1 MTKRLFAG
9 AILAIVMLF
18 GVSASA
24 LAANTYADTIGHWAE
39 EAIIEWSGENVLN
52 GYNGNFRPDDSI
64 TRGEMAAIL
73 NRIMQYS
80 EISSNTFADLDNNA
94 WYTDAILRA
103 NAAGVMLGDETG
115 MRPQDPIIRQ
125 EALVMIAR
133 ALGLENLSSSTP
145 LPFNDSSSIS
155 SWAVNAISVMYEKG
169 YIDWAGTDS
178 FNPDTPIT
186 RAEVVATL
194 DNIIDNMWRSNGLYC
209 DYIDGSALISG
220 TKVYLHNSYIN
231 GDVIIGG
238 GAQRV
243 VIDNCIVTG
252 SIINVGNAE
261 VTVLDQDSAPVST
274 FYFGDYDITVLPGVA
289 ENNLS
294 AFYFAQENGR
304 TIYTDPAIE
313 TRSGIDISEWQGD
326 IDWARVADDDIDFA
340 IIRLGYRGYT
350 EGKLNLDVNFIDN
363 IEEAL
368 DSGLDVGVYFFSQA
382 ITEQEAIEEAQ
393 MCIEYLRN
401 YDITYP
407 VVFDW
412 ETVNSA
418 SARTN
423 NIDGTVL
430 TNCAIAFC
438 ETIEAAGYDAMIYA
452 NKELSLLTLDL
463 SRLTDYPFWFAG
475 YTTYPEFYY
484 GFDMWQYTS
493 DGSVAGIE
501 ERVDMNIEFIYQVY

>member
-1 MTKRLFAG
+1 MSKKLFVG
-9 AILAIVMLF
+9 AILAMGVLF
-18 GVSASA
+18 GCSA
-24 LAANTYADTIGHWAE
+24 AAFAADTYADTTGHWAE
-39 EAIIEWSGENVLN
+39 DAIIEWSGENVLN

-73 NRIMQYS
+73 HRIMQYS
-80 EISSNTFADLDNNA
+80 EIATNTFTDLDNSA
-94 WYTDAILRA
+94 WYTDAVLRA
-103 NAAGVMLGDETG
+103 NAAGVMLGDGVGG
-115 MRPQDPIIRQ
+115 MRPTDTITRQ
-125 EALVMIAR
+125 EAIVMIAR
-133 ALGLENLSSSTP
+133 ALGLANLSYSSTV
-145 LPFNDSSSIS
+145 PFSDGGSIS
-155 SWAVNAISVMYEKG
+155 SWALADITIMYEKG
-169 YIDWAGTDS
+169 YIDWAGTAA
-178 FNPDTPIT
+178 FNPNTPIT

-194 DNIIDNMWRSNGLYC
+194 DNIIENMWRSNGLYC
-209 DYIDGSALISG
+209 DYIDGSALVSAN
-220 TKVYLHNSYIN
+220 KAYLHNSYIN
-231 GDVIIGG
+231 GNIIIGG
-238 GAQRV
+238 GAQKV
-243 VIDNCIVTG
+243 VIDNCIVNG
-252 SIINVGNAE
+252 SIITVNNAE
-261 VTVLDQDSAPVST
+261 VVVLDQNSAPT
-274 FYFGDYDITVLPGVA
+274 DYFYFGDYDIPILAGVA

-313 TRSGIDISEWQGD
+313 TRAGIDISEWQSD
-326 IDWARVADDDIDFA
+326 IDWQRVANDGIDFA

-350 EGKLNLDVNFIDN
+350 EGKLNLDINFIEN
-363 IEEAL
+363 MEEAL

-393 MCIEYLRN
+393 MCIDYLRN

-423 NIDGTVL
+423 NINGTVL

-438 ETIEAAGYDAMIYA
+438 ETIENAGYEAMIYA
-452 NKELSLLTLDL
+452 NKELSLRTLDL

-493 DGSVAGIE
+493 DGSVNGIE
-501 ERVDMNIEFIYQVY
+501 GRVDMNIEFIY